1 MRYKDKLL
9 LENYAKWLEVARIDD
24 GKSIGD
30 YNKYISRIPDDVET
44 VLCIGSGAGGE
55 ISALEKAGYIVTAM
69 TLNKEDAVGE
79 DVYEMDMHRMYF
91 SNGTFDL
98 IWAKDV
104 FEHSISHI
112 IAIGEYARV
121 SKHYVYIIVPG
132 ERKWGKST
140 CHFIC
145 PTPMQMVNI
154 GRKAGL
160 ELISERP
167 CKERYDEIQTIMEEK
182 GGRIDFDVYERD
194 LNEYLFTKGK

>member
-1 MRYKDKLL
+1 MNYENSTLL
-9 LENYAKWLEVARIDD
+9 CNYNKWLEVARVDD

-30 YNKYISRIPDDVET
+30 YNKYIKNIPDDVET
-44 VLCIGSGAGGE
+44 ILCIGSGVGTE
-55 ISALEKAGYIVTAM
+55 IDILKKAGYEVYAI
-69 TLNKEDAVGE
+69 TLNDKDCLSTEACL
-79 DVYEMDMHRMYF
+79 MDMHCMSF
-91 SNGTFDL
+91 PDGQFDL
-98 IWAKDV
+98 VWCKDV

-112 IAIGEYARV
+112 IAISEYARI
-121 SKHYVYIIVPG
+121 SKKYVYIIIPG

-154 GRKAGL
+154 GRKVGL

-194 LNEYLFTKGK
+194 LNDYLFKKG